1 MAPNNRND
9 RDNNRDRRNQQE
21 SPDGIQR
28 TEKVVQVR
36 RVTKVVKGG
45 KRLSF
50 RVITIVGDG
59 EGKVGVG
66 VGKSSDVVGAIQKGM
81 ADARKNL
88 VAVPLVNTT
97 IPHPVQTRFGSA
109 AVLIKPAKQ
118 GTGVI
123 AGGSVR
129 IVLEAAGVKNATAKC
144 LGSKSPLN
152 NARAAVEALR
162 TLRTVEQIADVRG
175 INVKEVLQGPAV

>member
-9 RDNNRDRRNQQE
+9 RDNRRNNQE
-21 SPDGIQR
+21 SADGIQW

-59 EGKVGVG
+59 NGKVGVG

-88 VAVPLVNTT
+88 ATVPLVNTT
-97 IPHPVQTRFGSA
+97 IPHPVQTRYGSA
-109 AVLIKPAKQ
+109 VVLIKPAKQ

-129 IVLEAAGVKNATAKC
+129 IVLEAVGIKNATAKC

-162 TLRTVEQIADVRG
+162 ILRTVEQIAEIRG
-175 INVKEVLQGPAV
+175 INVKEVLQGPAI

>member
-1 MAPNNRND
+1 MVKKQNETD
-9 RDNNRDRRNQQE
+9 
-21 SPDGIQR
+21 SQR

-66 VGKSSDVVGAIQKGM
+66 VGKSADVVGAIQKGM
-81 ADARKNL
+81 SDARKNL
-88 VAVPLVNTT
+88 IDVPIVDTT
-97 IPHPVQTRFGSA
+97 IPHPVTSRFGSA
-109 AVLIKPAKQ
+109 SVLVKPARQ

-123 AGGSVR
+123 AGGAVR
-129 IVLEAAGVKNATAKC
+129 IVLEAAGIKNATAKC

-152 NARAAVEALR
+152 NARAAVQALQELR
-162 TLRTVEQIADVRG
+162 TIEQISESRG
-175 INVKEVLQGPAV
+175 LSAKEVLRGRPV